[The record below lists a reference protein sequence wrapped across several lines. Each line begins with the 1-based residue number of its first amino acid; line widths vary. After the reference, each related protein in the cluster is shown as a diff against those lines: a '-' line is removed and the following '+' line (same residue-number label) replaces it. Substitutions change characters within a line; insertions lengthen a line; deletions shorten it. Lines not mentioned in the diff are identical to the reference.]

1 MPVGPRNGVKTLSQ
15 PSSSSI
21 SAPSSVDEM
30 KASAYVAVLQ
40 TYLSQKRVGAEVES
54 ERKAGRTLEASR
66 QARRRRSA
74 RGRSGRR
81 TRRARRAH
89 SSLRR
94 CCPVAQVCG
103 VRRAARKAKE
113 DEERER
119 THDRPQHALEL
130 DDVRALERRL
140 LVHVHHVDEV
150 VHALAV
156 AQDVAALGGPSEL
169 AEKVRWR
176 GAVEARPVRRRGVS
190 SRRRRC
196 SERDEDARRALHAA
210 VCLERRGESE
220 LEFDHVDEVALLRAR
235 RGEESACA
243 DAQGSSLGSRHLVPR
258 LELAL
263 DPADLLEVPDARRVG
278 QEEHEE
284 QLALVDGQDLECRP
298 ERDDGTQDVVRRTG
312 VGESADGER
321 DDLGRRVVQLLNEEL
336 DLPRR
341 RTCRCG
347 EKLGEVLRGV
357 VADVLRARGRES
369 GSVSGPGSS
378 GSAHLVARGEGLGQ
392 EDARVTVSAGRA
404 RRQRR
409 RAG

>member
-81 TRRARRAH
+81 TRRARRAR
-89 SSLRR
+89 SSWRQYG
-94 CCPVAQVCG
+94 PVAQVCG

-210 VCLERRGESE
+210 VCFERRSESE
-220 LEFDHVDEVALLRAR
+220 LELDHVDEVALLRAR
-235 RGEESACA
+235 CGEGQLPPALRGRRSSRRTWYHVSSSRSTQPISWRYPTPAESAKK
-243 DAQGSSLGSRHLVPR
+243 SMR
-258 LELAL
+258 
-263 DPADLLEVPDARRVG
+263 
-278 QEEHEE
+278 
-284 QLALVDGQDLECRP
+284 
-298 ERDDGTQDVVRRTG
+298 
-312 VGESADGER
+312 
-321 DDLGRRVVQLLNEEL
+321 
-336 DLPRR
+336 
-341 RTCRCG
+341 
-347 EKLGEVLRGV
+347 
-357 VADVLRARGRES
+357 S
-369 GSVSGPGSS
+369 GSPS
-378 GSAHLVARGEGLGQ
+378 
-392 EDARVTVSAGRA
+392 SAGRTSRAGVSATTA
-404 RRQRR
+404 RRTS
-409 RAG
+409 